1 MICIARGKGVRARVG
16 RGFRRDWCAPIR
28 SVVVKNPGFPVS
40 SVKSAP
46 GNSPSVSAR
55 NEGEIGRENR
65 EVSVISDMESA
76 AFAASVAGGDEA
88 ARAEGMVAAWARI
101 KQRGRTEWRSL
112 FGLS

>member
-1 MICIARGKGVRARVG
+1 
-16 RGFRRDWCAPIR
+16 
-28 SVVVKNPGFPVS
+28 VS

-76 AFAASVAGGDEA
+76 AFAASVVGEDEA
-88 ARAEGMVAAWARI
+88 ARVGV
-101 KQRGRTEWRSL
+101 
-112 FGLS
+112 

>member
-1 MICIARGKGVRARVG
+1 
-16 RGFRRDWCAPIR
+16 
-28 SVVVKNPGFPVS
+28 VS

-55 NEGEIGRENR
+55 NGGEIGRENR

-88 ARAEGMVAAWARI
+88 ARAEGMELPCGSHLEVPQPEKKRKRSRVGWRGGKVVLGRGAR
-101 KQRGRTEWRSL
+101 E
-112 FGLS
+112 FGPR